1 MLIHQMDVVMAF
13 LNETLDE
20 DVYMTQPDGYVI
32 PGKEYLVC
40 KLKKSLYGLKQ
51 SPRCWNT
58 AFQDHML
65 TTGFKQ
71 SPADPCVYISG
82 ESSKTIV
89 PVYVDDL
96 IMIAKTAEE
105 MKHLKNIY
113 RQDSK

>member
-1 MLIHQMDVVMAF
+1 
-13 LNETLDE
+13 
-20 DVYMTQPDGYVI
+20 
-32 PGKEYLVC
+32 
-40 KLKKSLYGLKQ
+40 
-51 SPRCWNT
+51 
-58 AFQDHML
+58 ML

-89 PVYVDDL
+89 AVYVDDL

-105 MKHLKNIY
+105 KKHLKSIY